1 MQLRE
6 LMRQRAE
13 EKAKKAE
20 QLKKTLQ
27 QSKNKDQVMHFGP
40 CEGSAT
46 VMSLMTVVIWCL
58 QLLAMLR
65 QKVGATEPPKKE
77 KAAKQKGEHASGLTP
92 PGFSNS
98 CIVSIPTSDMSI

>member
-27 QSKNKDQVMHFGP
+27 QSKNKDQVMQFRP
-40 CEGSAT
+40 CEGLWYRHESYDCRDL
-46 VMSLMTVVIWCL
+46 V
-58 QLLAMLR
+58 LAAPCHVEAEGR
-65 QKVGATEPPKKE
+65 CYGAPEE
-77 KAAKQKGEHASGLTP
+77 GEGREAEG
-92 PGFSNS
+92 
-98 CIVSIPTSDMSI
+98 